1 MEKKKEQK
9 IYKTRQ
15 RSQILN
21 CLIENSSKHLT
32 ADEISVILKEKNCE
46 VGKTTVYRS
55 LEKLIKEGSV
65 RKYIYEEGRSA
76 CFQYVDGNENC
87 HQHFHLKCI
96 ECGKLMHLECDYL
109 SDLEKHIFEHHKFI
123 VDNTKTVLYGVCEE
137 CSNE

>member
-65 RKYIYEEGRSA
+65 RKYICEEGRSA
-76 CFQYVDGNENC
+76 CFQYVDGNKNC